1 MQYWNSN
8 SQYWKRKLF
17 LIRKRMVTG
26 FPYITKQMI
35 LNGNSKVINAF
46 SACSLKIY
54 RSLQI
59 NMKSLSA
66 YI

>member
-1 MQYWNSN
+1 
-8 SQYWKRKLF
+8 
-17 LIRKRMVTG
+17 MVTG

-35 LNGNSKVINAF
+35 LIGNSKVTNAF